1 MEEVMDFDLWL
12 ESQKNLRPKYYL
24 IYNDEGT
31 ITGVYPESAA
41 VEISNKIEL
50 SEELQSQLNSGETK
64 ISSYKVDILTKQ
76 LVILETVEFFPSL
89 IRASD
94 MIYREN
100 KNYDVYITYN
110 RVDSTATVELSAN
123 LGGTKQDQTKRRL
136 LDIRPDL
143 IMRLYFTDYND
154 PNILHDKIEVRV
166 QDLLENRVCQTIDQ
180 LPERFGIFTKPLF
193 DRYGV
198 EINENQ

>member
-12 ESQKNLRPKYYL
+12 ESQKNLLPKSYL
-24 IYNDEGT
+24 IYNNEGT
-31 ITGVYPESAA
+31 ITGIYPESAA
-41 VEISNKIEL
+41 SEISNKIEL
-50 SEELQSQLNSGETK
+50 SRELQDQLNSGEAK

-89 IRASD
+89 IRVSD

-110 RVDSTATVELSAN
+110 RIESVAIVELSEN
-123 LGGTKQDQTKRRL
+123 LGGTRQDQTERRL
-136 LDIRPDL
+136 LDIRPEL

-154 PNILHDKIEVRV
+154 PNILHDRLEIKVC
-166 QDLLENRVCQTIDQ
+166 DLLGNRISKEIAH

-193 DRYGV
+193 NRYGF

>member
-24 IYNDEGT
+24 IYNDGGT

-110 RVDSTATVELSAN
+110 RIESVAIVELSEN

-136 LDIRPDL
+136 LDIRPEL

-154 PNILHDKIEVRV
+154 PNILHDRLEIKVC
-166 QDLLENRVCQTIDQ
+166 DLLGNRISKEIAH

-193 DRYGV
+193 NRYGF